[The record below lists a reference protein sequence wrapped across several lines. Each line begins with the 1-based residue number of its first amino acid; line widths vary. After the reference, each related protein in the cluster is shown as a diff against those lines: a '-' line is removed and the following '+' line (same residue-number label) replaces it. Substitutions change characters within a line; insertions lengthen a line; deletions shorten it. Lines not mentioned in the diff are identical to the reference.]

1 MKNFLKQGQV
11 ITLSGPFGNIE
22 YHGNGN
28 FEFIKDGKQLQKR
41 FTKMGMIAGGSGIA
55 PMFQL
60 IQSIVNS
67 KFTEKKIG
75 ISLIYATRIL
85 EDMAFLE
92 DLVTHDAKGKI
103 CFFPV
108 VEFSST
114 EKWNFGTG
122 LISSDMIMNLMPS
135 PNGNKIWKFFK
146 LII

>member
-1 MKNFLKQGQV
+1 MKYFFKQGQV

-22 YHGNGN
+22 YHGNG
-28 FEFIKDGKQLQKR
+28 FFDFIKDGKQFQKR
-41 FTKMGMIAGGSGIA
+41 FTKIGMIAGGSGIA

-92 DLVTHDAKGKI
+92 DFVTYDAKGKI
-103 CFFPV
+103 SFFPV
-108 VEFSST
+108 VEYSNL

-122 LISSDMIMNLMPS
+122 LISPEMILNLMPS
-135 PNGNKIWKFFK
+135 PNGK
-146 LII
+146 